1 MLQKKKKRL
10 AKPIG
15 VFAFMF
21 YRSVSQLAKKLHLS
35 QAEIERLEPIVDR
48 FPMQIPSYYLNLIDP
63 DDPNDPIRKMAVP
76 SFSEADKDGSF
87 DTSGEHLHT
96 VLPGLQH
103 KYAQTALILSTS
115 KCAMYCRH
123 CFRKRLVGSSDDEIA
138 ENFAAIIHYIRE
150 HTEISNVL
158 ISGGDSFLNS
168 NTTILRYLNALTR
181 IDHLDFIRFGTR
193 TPVTYPRRI
202 NENPQLLDILREQN
216 QRKQIYIVTQF
227 NHPNEITKL
236 SVKAIKNLRN
246 AGMVVKN
253 QTVLLK
259 GVNDDP
265 ETMGT
270 LLKRLTRIGCLPYYI
285 FQCRPVQGVKGGF
298 QVPLYEG
305 LSIVEGAKAM
315 QNGHGKHLHYCMS
328 HPTGKIELIGKAAN
342 GEMITKYH
350 EAADPRRYGKIYYRK
365 TEPDQCWYN

>member
-1 MLQKKKKRL
+1 M
-10 AKPIG
+10 G

-21 YRSVSQLAKKLHLS
+21 YRSMPQLAEKLHLS
-35 QAEIERLEPIVDR
+35 QEEITRLSPIADR
-48 FPMQIPSYYLNLIDP
+48 FPMQIPSYYLGLINP
-63 DDPNDPIRKMAVP
+63 DDPDDPIRKMAVP
-76 SFSEADKDGSF
+76 SLFEADKDGSF
-87 DTSGEHLHT
+87 DTSGEQLHT

-138 ENFAAIIHYIRE
+138 ENFPAIVGYIRE

-158 ISGGDSFLNS
+158 ISGGDSFLLS
-168 NTTILRYLNALTR
+168 NAAIRRYLDQLTK
-181 IDHLDFIRFGTR
+181 IGHLDFIRFGTR
-193 TPVTYPRRI
+193 APVTYPRRI
-202 NENPQLLDILREQN
+202 NENPELADILREYN
-216 QRKQIYIVTQF
+216 KKKQIYVVTQF
-227 NHPNEITKL
+227 NHPNEITPL
-236 SVKAIKNLRN
+236 SVKAVKTLQST
-246 AGMVVKN
+246 GVVVKN

-265 ETMGT
+265 QTLGT

-285 FQCRPVQGVKGGF
+285 FQCRPVKGVKGGF
-298 QVPLYEG
+298 QVPLLEG
-305 LSIVEGAKAM
+305 LSIVEAAKAM

-328 HPTGKIELIGKAAN
+328 HPSGKIELLGKAAN

-350 EAADPRRYGKIYYRK
+350 EAADPRKYGKLYYRK